1 MAFVDLASNEMV
13 TFTNA
18 ATGGFTL
25 NAGQSNVT
33 SNECMTKTQALT
45 KYNLSA
51 SAMSAYASNQLV
63 PKSTWVNGITYY
75 AFCTNWIS
83 STSAVGACSSTLVTD
98 TLYTTNSSG
107 IINTGDVAYYL
118 FSGVYYPYDFNET
131 PFASYNEGSTRKV
144 LEINATNGT
153 VISKNNCS
161 SGPTY
166 DLYNADIYDCT
177 SYTAVGTEV
186 VAFPTGTSVSYSLY
200 YVNSVTAGVLAYK
213 VTSTSTTGP
222 GTVLETTGYTTLVIA
237 CDFINL

>member
-45 KYNLSA
+45 KYNLSS

-75 AFCTNWIS
+75 DFCTQFAS
-83 STSAVGACSSTLVTD
+83 QSTSSASCSTALGD
-98 TLYTTNSSG
+98 YPLQTTNSSG
-107 IINTGDVAYYL
+107 IVNVGDIVYIAADTPYPATGIYGKYI
-118 FSGVYYPYDFNET
+118 
-131 PFASYNEGSTRKV
+131 SYNEGSVRKV
-144 LEINATNGT
+144 LEISTSGSGAI
-153 VISKNNCS
+153 ISKANCS

-177 SYTAVGTEV
+177 SYTSIGTEV

-200 YVNSVTAGVLAYK
+200 YVNSVTAGVVAYK

-237 CDFINL
+237 CSFV